1 MDPFAAALA
10 KKVTAKKSQMSA
22 SQTNFKPPN
31 ETKAMALGQA
41 ARRKQ
46 IEALRAKEEQKIKE
60 DKARYDKQN
69 RVSINVITLLLFEQL
84 KAVVQANMAGK
95 VDNAKQKV
103 AD

>member
-46 IEALRAKEEQKIKE
+46 IEALRAKEEQKIKD

-69 RVSINVITLLLFEQL
+69 RL

-103 AD
+103 AE